1 MKTSPRGILPREE
14 AVFYLFIC
22 RAISL
27 YWCYY
32 NTMATYED
40 LRRPGDLIEASPKES
55 LLSSH
60 SAYMPSTVG
69 QTPDVRE
76 VDSYARASSNLSASQ
91 GKESLQSMQLL
102 HSRQSSAM
110 ARSSSSKNSNHSKMP
125 SSAVR
130 SRLSKYAMTPSLT
143 KNSSVDAKGKRKSS
157 VDARQVQEELELPS
171 DKTDFIISLKKELKK
186 HHTIPITFNKLGLFE
201 ELNKL
206 LSDDVWEIRNECTL
220 LIRDLLPHL
229 KNDLDSCLTIVL
241 PHIIPNLSSS
251 RAAIL
256 QNSSV
261 QLIKTYAHMTRD
273 RHNVVEDLISFG
285 IQNKSNSVSKGTI
298 ENLPNILNDRFAD
311 EDLSYLSECLFRK
324 LHDVDL
330 RPSVLVSLKQLQYLV
345 GQEEFERYVNR
356 LTPRSRQS
364 VNRLFEKAGLSSVS
378 YDTIA
383 QEEEAVD
390 ADDEN
395 EDDDTEGN
403 DGSKG
408 DEKDEKEL
416 NVDSENVDGD
426 IVEKQ
431 AEDDMEKDNR
441 NDEVESYR
449 GEKEADDDKEE
460 GNLAD
465 VDDDEDE
472 QVVMSKD
479 QEDPERP
486 KEKERAIQRQDSRTW
501 VEFGVVDGSI
511 MEKIRNETDWKT
523 RSEGCE
529 RLRDLMR
536 SVEDISPL
544 LPHLPHFLALL
555 DSLVDDYNFRI
566 SMTVLDI
573 FRILIEKLD
582 SKLPQYLKQIVH
594 SVVKHVGDSKVVVR
608 IENMR
613 VFQKLL
619 QQAKPAVV
627 IPILCDNLSPNRS
640 SRVREDSL
648 NLIIYALMTFP
659 SYEFD
664 LNYLAEKVGP
674 TVADPKRRVRQASLE
689 CISAI
694 AQFLGPAKLGPLMA
708 AVDRVEDEED
718 ADGAM
723 AAVQARLARRKLP
736 RVSPDGLIEHS
747 ITIPANARRTKLS
760 LPKGADIDWVLAGAG
775 SNSGSGSI
783 LSAVAGRAGTASGA
797 GGALSLS
804 SSFTASDSQVHTL
817 TSSYPLSSPFANSR
831 MVLDEGLNRKRSISD
846 VSLNRSS
853 SRPDERGLAL
863 WTTDT
868 IDLSRTAPS
877 DLGAYRGVYLGKFRQ
892 GSSYARS
899 IAVDKGFAILP
910 NKYANSAIGSARGER
925 VGTAGAGGR
934 SPLLVS
940 PTPQRRINA
949 LAPLEGSDAIIT
961 VSRAG
966 STRSVIPPLSAVS
979 GRRQQKGD
987 LPSDPEEELGEDGEV
1002 EEEGRSEYSY
1012 EYDDDDEE
1020 EEEVEEVLIEDDAA
1034 SRSLKSSATTRDSG
1048 ISVFSASNEGDI
1060 ITENRKSSRRSSS
1073 RPQRSLKSKGSTDSL
1088 SSEERGRSSY
1098 DHAGRKA
1105 DLTSP
1110 STHSLPNEILRPN
1123 GFGVVGKS
1131 LSGTRSQLSKSRVS
1145 SRQSPGYEKD
1155 FRNFD
1160 YESDF
1165 ETDDEDHNITISNT
1179 TLSKIKLLKKQKEN
1193 MKEVERR
1200 RQERD
1205 KKKIQEERAR
1215 KYRQLEIQHSQNSL
1229 QPSKPSS
1236 GDTHLI
1242 VGPNVSYKG
1251 RSPEASPL
1259 HSSNPSQ
1266 EESAPRQPFS
1276 RAMPKSKSHN
1286 SNLNKSLGPPNKEK
1300 RHRSLE
1306 RRISPQN
1313 ARETFRTP
1321 QLVRRGQ
1328 PPGGNTGNSG
1338 LNNSLGSSNGSNSFS
1353 RRNYRRPTERK
1364 TYKAEVPEKRAAIQ
1378 PTHSVEPH
1386 SAPERIGPV
1395 GQQRPQLK
1403 HHLAPQMS
1411 AESRSSDD
1419 LSMSMGSLG
1428 MRSAKPASSC
1438 FKNHLEPFPNPQ
1450 EALKNAQQ
1458 LVNAADWENQ
1468 MEGIQDIVRL
1478 NEHHAEVLQSD
1489 LHSVNLA
1496 LLKQAKNLRSQVSRA
1511 SIQAFTRLFDN
1522 LQRNMEPDVDKIA
1535 NILLHRTSDTN
1546 KFLQLDSHHALDALV
1561 ENISPNKAIPVIIQE
1576 GIGHKNAVVRT
1587 TVARLLAYEVERLG
1601 ASRVLSGQKDITD
1614 RLLPAAAKL
1623 AQEGS
1628 LETRK
1633 YAKQLFQMLIRHGSF
1648 DAALKKHVPANEI
1661 RNIQKFLDNLSGEGR
1676 TVQESARS
1684 KFSVGGSRFTRTM

>member
-877 DLGAYRGVYLGKFRQ
+877 DLG
-892 GSSYARS
+892 
-899 IAVDKGFAILP
+899 FAILP

-949 LAPLEGSDAIIT
+949 LAPLEGI
-961 VSRAG
+961 
-966 STRSVIPPLSAVS
+966 S

-1060 ITENRKSSRRSSS
+1060 ITENRKQSSRRSSS

-1353 RRNYRRPTERK
+1353 RRNYRRPTER
-1364 TYKAEVPEKRAAIQ
+1364 
-1378 PTHSVEPH
+1378 
-1386 SAPERIGPV
+1386 
-1395 GQQRPQLK
+1395 
-1403 HHLAPQMS
+1403 
-1411 AESRSSDD
+1411 SSDD

>member
-1 MKTSPRGILPREE
+1 
-14 AVFYLFIC
+14 
-22 RAISL
+22 
-27 YWCYY
+27 
-32 NTMATYED
+32 MATYED
-40 LRRPGDLIEASPKES
+40 QRIPGNLIEASPKES

-60 SAYMPSTVG
+60 SAYTPSTVG

-102 HSRQSSAM
+102 HSRQSAT
-110 ARSSSSKNSNHSKMP
+110 ARAGSSKNSNHSKTP

-143 KNSSVDAKGKRKSS
+143 ENSNIGSKGKRKSS
-157 VDARQVQEELELPS
+157 VDARQVQEALELPS

-186 HHTIPITFNKLGLFE
+186 HHNIPVTFNKLGLFE

-220 LIRDLLPHL
+220 LIRDLMPLL

-261 QLIKTYAHMTRD
+261 QLIKTYALMTKD
-273 RHNVVEDLISFG
+273 RHNFVEDLISFG

-324 LHDVDL
+324 LHEVDL

-378 YDTIA
+378 YETIA
-383 QEEEAVD
+383 HEEEAVD

-395 EDDDTEGN
+395 EDDAEGN
-403 DGSKG
+403 DVGKG
-408 DEKDEKEL
+408 DEKDEKEQ
-416 NVDSENVDGD
+416 NADSENVAGD
-426 IVEKQ
+426 IVEKHSENVAGDTVEKH
-431 AEDDMEKDNR
+431 AEGVMEKDDR
-441 NDEVESYR
+441 NDEEGESYR
-449 GEKEADDDKEE
+449 GEKADDDNEE
-460 GNLAD
+460 GNFAD
-465 VDDDEDE
+465 VDDDDDE
-472 QVVMSKD
+472 QVVVSKD
-479 QEDPERP
+479 QEDPQRP
-486 KEKERAIQRQDSRTW
+486 KEKESAIQRQDSQTW
-501 VEFGVVDGSI
+501 VEFGVVDGSV

-529 RLRDLMR
+529 RLRELMR

-582 SKLPQYLKQIVH
+582 LKLPQYLKQIVH

-627 IPILCDNLSPNRS
+627 MPILCDNLGPNRS
-640 SRVREDSL
+640 SRVREDNL

-664 LNYLAEKVGP
+664 LNYLAETVGP

-708 AVDRVEDEED
+708 AVDRVEDEEE

-736 RVSPDGLIEHS
+736 RVTPDGLIEHS
-747 ITIPANARRTKLS
+747 ITIPPNARRTKLS

-783 LSAVAGRAGTASGA
+783 LSAVAGRAGTASGS
-797 GGALSLS
+797 GGPLSLS

-853 SRPDERGLAL
+853 SRADERGLAL
-863 WTTDT
+863 WTADT

-925 VGTAGAGGR
+925 VGTAGAGSR

-949 LAPLEGSDAIIT
+949 LAPLEGI
-961 VSRAG
+961 
-966 STRSVIPPLSAVS
+966 S
-979 GRRQQKGD
+979 GRRQHQGD
-987 LPSDPEEELGEDGEV
+987 LHSDPEEELGEDDEF

-1012 EYDDDDEE
+1012 EYDDDEE
-1020 EEEVEEVLIEDDAA
+1020 EEEVEEVLIEDDAV

-1048 ISVFSASNEGDI
+1048 ISVFSASNDGDI
-1060 ITENRKSSRRSSS
+1060 VTENGKQSSRRSSS

-1088 SSEERGRSSY
+1088 SSEEPGRSSY

-1123 GFGVVGKS
+1123 GFGVVGKGF
-1131 LSGTRSQLSKSRVS
+1131 SGTRSQLSKSRVS

-1215 KYRQLEIQHSQNSL
+1215 KYRQLELQHSQNSL

-1236 GDTHLI
+1236 GDAHLI

-1251 RSPEASPL
+1251 RSPAASPL
-1259 HSSNPSQ
+1259 HRSSPSQ

-1286 SNLNKSLGPPNKEK
+1286 TNLNKTLGPPSKEK

-1306 RRISPQN
+1306 RRISPQTT
-1313 ARETFRTP
+1313 RETFRTP

-1328 PPGGNTGNSG
+1328 PPGGSTVNSG
-1338 LNNSLGSSNGSNSFS
+1338 LNSSLGSSNGSNSLS

-1364 TYKAEVPEKRAAIQ
+1364 TYKAAEVPEKRAAIQ
-1378 PTHSVEPH
+1378 PTHNLGPQ
-1386 SAPERIGPV
+1386 SAPERIAPV
-1395 GQQRPQLK
+1395 GGNQRPQLK

-1458 LVNAADWENQ
+1458 LISHADWENQ

-1478 NEHHAEVLQSD
+1478 NEHHPEVLQRD

-1511 SIQAFTRLFDN
+1511 SMQAFTRLFDN
-1522 LQRNMEPDVDKIA
+1522 LQRNMEPDVDKIT
-1535 NILLHRTSDTN
+1535 NVLLHRSADTN
-1546 KFLQLDSHHALDALV
+1546 KFLQLDSHHALDAIV
-1561 ENISPNKAIPVIIQE
+1561 ENISPNKSIPVIIQE
-1576 GIGHKNAVVRT
+1576 GIGHKNPAVRT

-1601 ASRVLSGQKDITD
+1601 ASRILSGQKDITD
-1614 RLLPAAAKL
+1614 RLLPAATKL

-1648 DAALKKHVPANEI
+1648 DAALKKHVPASEI